1 MAHATFDPTADWPT
15 WSRVLVVATVLELF
29 LLVAYF
35 LGTGN
40 SVRTPRYVLY
50 PFLWINVAIVAV
62 VAVRPRRASRRH
74 RLLAAAVAG
83 AYFLLLANWSGLVGL
98 TTTGHHAIPESVLGL
113 TIGQGSPGWQRV
125 RFITPLFNVQ
135 FIPYRVIGYLGLT
148 YLVYVAVID
157 ATGAVLSGA
166 LGFLS
171 CLSCSFPIVAAAITS
186 IWGGST
192 TLMGSVYAHSVD
204 ISTATFLLSAALLY
218 WRPGFRSVREKLPG
232 SDGE

>member
-1 MAHATFDPTADWPT
+1 MAHATRDPTTGWPA
-15 WSRVLVVATVLELF
+15 WSRVLVVAIVLESF
-29 LLVAYF
+29 LLVSYF

-40 SVRTPRYVLY
+40 AVTMPRYVLY
-50 PFLWINVAIVAV
+50 PFVWINVAIVAV
-62 VAVRPRRASRRH
+62 VAVRPRQASRRS
-74 RLLAAAVAG
+74 RLLAAGIAA
-83 AYFLLLANWSGLVGL
+83 AYFLLLANWSGLIGL
-98 TTTGHHAIPESVLGL
+98 TTGHHTIPESVLGL

-148 YLVYVAVID
+148 YLVYVAVLD

-192 TLMGSVYAHSVD
+192 TLMTSVYAHSID

-218 WRPGFRSVREKLPG
+218 WRPGLRSVRDLLPT
-232 SDGE
+232 SDEE